1 MRVEQPVAPRA
12 ALHLCEHR
20 TLMIL
25 CELEQEHS
33 KPSKQVRNH

>member
-1 MRVEQPVAPRA
+1 MRVEQPVAPGA

-25 CELEQEHS
+25 YELEHS